1 MAFALAQR
9 GIVLA
14 TLSGDEGSRL
24 RAAELGYWMW
34 VEHCGL
40 AWDDLD
46 REGTKEYRLEV
57 SLGQGDREE
66 PAGLIGDAFT
76 SKALDADNL
85 IYSGQL
91 NNDNFERIALDHVA
105 SLSRL
110 GDSNSMRCLKNM
122 HADITR
128 RVDDAERASRVRTRM
143 GGVPAAPL
151 AQLKT
156 LKPLRKAVFE
166 AVARAAGVALAQ
178 FAPLDPLEARVPID
192 DGLGEDSQP
201 EPVGSADT
209 TDLDARREIVD
220 AAMKLRDEV
229 ERRAGSAGGATEAE
243 EDELNAAME
252 LTGSLLVRAVAA
264 ATPGA
269 PIPSQSAD
277 VMRAAVDAARTTARD
292 ICDALT
298 ESTKGGGGR
307 GGGGRGGGGRGGGRG
322 RGRGRGRGKRTSD
335 AAQLGAHSE
344 RLSKRASIEPSP
356 GLP

>member
-1 MAFALAQR
+1 
-9 GIVLA
+9 
-14 TLSGDEGSRL
+14 
-24 RAAELGYWMW
+24 MW

-110 GDSNSMRCLKNM
+110 GDSSSMRCLKNM

-166 AVARAAGVALAQ
+166 AVARARHRLVELLARRIRATRKFHPGGGVFDAERSFCLDGVAVDGHHEGFAHGIGEGGLAH
-178 FAPLDPLEARVPID
+178 
-192 DGLGEDSQP
+192 GCS
-201 EPVGSADT
+201 
-209 TDLDARREIVD
+209 
-220 AAMKLRDEV
+220 
-229 ERRAGSAGGATEAE
+229 RAKS
-243 EDELNAAME
+243 
-252 LTGSLLVRAVAA
+252 
-264 ATPGA
+264 
-269 PIPSQSAD
+269 
-277 VMRAAVDAARTTARD
+277 
-292 ICDALT
+292 
-298 ESTKGGGGR
+298 
-307 GGGGRGGGGRGGGRG
+307 
-322 RGRGRGRGKRTSD
+322 
-335 AAQLGAHSE
+335 
-344 RLSKRASIEPSP
+344 
-356 GLP
+356 

>member
-1 MAFALAQR
+1 M
-9 GIVLA
+9 
-14 TLSGDEGSRL
+14 
-24 RAAELGYWMW
+24 
-34 VEHCGL
+34 
-40 AWDDLD
+40 
-46 REGTKEYRLEV
+46 
-57 SLGQGDREE
+57 
-66 PAGLIGDAFT
+66 
-76 SKALDADNL
+76 
-85 IYSGQL
+85 
-91 NNDNFERIALDHVA
+91 
-105 SLSRL
+105 
-110 GDSNSMRCLKNM
+110 
-122 HADITR
+122 
-128 RVDDAERASRVRTRM
+128 
-143 GGVPAAPL
+143 
-151 AQLKT
+151 
-156 LKPLRKAVFE
+156 
-166 AVARAAGVALAQ
+166 
-178 FAPLDPLEARVPID
+178 PID

-229 ERRAGSAGGATEAE
+229 ERRLFVPVRSAAGATEAE
-243 EDELNAAME
+243 EDDLNAAME